1 MQNKYP
7 FRRDNGEVVWV
18 DFETA
23 MQSSGSLLE
32 LDGELLR
39 RAYDLEPRDQQPKSE
54 RVQERPGIVSDS
66 LGFTAKALKERV
78 DHLKATGV
86 RGVTFREDPHVK
98 GFYQVV
104 CDSERARNRYA
115 KTLGMA
121 DRNSKNGSGAMLSPD
136 QIERAKELLLRN

>member
-7 FRRDNGEVVWV
+7 FRRDNGEVIWV

-23 MQSSGSLLE
+23 MQSSGALLE

-39 RAYDLEPRDQQPKSE
+39 RAYDLEPKQESKKAD

-66 LGFTAKALKERV
+66 MGFTEKALKDRV
-78 DHLKATGV
+78 EHLKTTGV

-115 KTLGMA
+115 KTLGMT
-121 DRNSKNGSGAMLSPD
+121 DRNSKNGSSAMLSPEL
-136 QIERAKELLLRN
+136 IEGAKELLLRN